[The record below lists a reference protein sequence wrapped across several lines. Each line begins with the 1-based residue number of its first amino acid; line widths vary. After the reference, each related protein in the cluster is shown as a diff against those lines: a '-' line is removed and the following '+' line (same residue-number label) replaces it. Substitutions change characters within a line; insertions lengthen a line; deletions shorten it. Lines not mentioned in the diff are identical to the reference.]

1 MAVVTGGSR
10 GIGAAISRRLAADGF
25 AVAVNYSSSAPQAHE
40 VVESIV
46 DRGGRATAIKADVSD
61 AAAAAELISE
71 ATRTLGPPVVLV
83 NNAGINV
90 TRLARSMSPADW
102 DRVIAV
108 NLSGAFYCTHAALP
122 AMYDRGWGRMVFVSS
137 PAAERRPSPGTGAY
151 AIGPRSPPN
160 PWLPWCLS
168 WLARMEATYRA
179 RRSASGS
186 AALPVYDFCLVLRRR
201 GRFS

>member
-40 VVESIV
+40 VVDSIV
-46 DRGGRATAIKADVSD
+46 YRGGRATAIKADVSD

-71 ATRTLGPPVVLV
+71 ATRSLGPPVVLV
-83 NNAGINV
+83 NNAGTNV
-90 TRLARSMSPADW
+90 TRSVRSMSPSDW

-122 AMYDRGWGRMVFVSS
+122 AMYDSGWGRVIFVSS
-137 PAAERRPSPGTGAY
+137 PAAERRPSPGVGAY
-151 AIGPRSPPN
+151 AAAKAG
-160 PWLPWCLS
+160 
-168 WLARMEATYRA
+168 MEGLMRA
-179 RRSASGS
+179 V
-186 AALPVYDFCLVLRRR
+186 AL
-201 GRFS
+201 